1 MLDKLKIGQ
10 VAKLA
15 GISVETVRF
24 YERQGLL
31 ENPPRK
37 ESGYRQ
43 YPPEAVLRISF
54 IKKAKEV
61 GFSLKEIKELLSLRL
76 DSTTICADVRSLA
89 EAKICDIEQKIQA
102 LQKMK
107 QALADLT
114 AACNGDAPVS
124 KCPILKSLEEKE
136 VDNGLR
142 RIDI

>member
-1 MLDKLKIGQ
+1 MLDGLKIGQ

-15 GISVETVRF
+15 EISVETVRY

-43 YPPEAVLRISF
+43 YPPEAISRIRF

-61 GFSLKEIKELLSLRL
+61 GFALKEIKELLSLRL
-76 DSTTICADVRSLA
+76 DSTATCEDVRSRA
-89 EAKICDIEQKIQA
+89 GAKIYDIEQKIQA

-124 KCPILKSLEEKE
+124 RCPILQALEEKE
-136 VDNGLR
+136 VDHGLR
-142 RIDI
+142 GTDI